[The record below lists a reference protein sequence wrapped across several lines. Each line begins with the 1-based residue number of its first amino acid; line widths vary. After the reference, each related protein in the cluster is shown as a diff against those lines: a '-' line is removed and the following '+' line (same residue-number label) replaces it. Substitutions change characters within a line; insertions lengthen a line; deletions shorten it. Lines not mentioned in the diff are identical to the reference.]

1 MPANIKGNAIK
12 RSVGSPGTRAGR
24 GGVPLSGMSEEGAGK
39 ARRPTRAASIA
50 AEGEKRSV
58 FRVRNAAPTSQRI
71 PREERRPDLAA

>member
-39 ARRPTRAASIA
+39 ARRPTKPASIT

-58 FRVRNAAPTSQRI
+58 FRVRNPTPS
-71 PREERRPDLAA
+71 A